1 MKFALSEK
9 EIQRYG
15 RQLLIPEIGGAGQE
29 KLKKASVL
37 VVGTGGLGSAI
48 AYYLAAAG
56 VGRIG
61 IVDGDRVDLSNL
73 QRQILHFTPDIGRPK
88 VESAREKLQALN
100 PEIEIVPYYCRL
112 EEGNA
117 EEIVRDYQVVV
128 DGSDNFP
135 TRYLINETCLKL
147 RRPFI
152 HGGVLGLKGQVM
164 TIMPYDGPC
173 YRCVFRDIPAP
184 EEVPS
189 CAQAGVL
196 GTVPGL
202 IGMIEATEAIKIIL
216 GVGELLV
223 GRLLQYDALTMR
235 FREIEL
241 ERDEECPA
249 CGQKIISQG

>member
-100 PEIEIVPYYCRL
+100 PEIEIVPYYSRL

-117 EEIVRDYQVVV
+117 EEIVMDYQVVV

-135 TRYLINETCLKL
+135 TRYLLNEVCLKL
-147 RRPFI
+147 RRPFV
-152 HGGVLGLKGQVM
+152 HGGVLGLKGQAM
-164 TIMPYDGPC
+164 TILPYEGPC

-241 ERDEECPA
+241 VRDEECPA
-249 CGQKIISQG
+249 CGRK